1 MNRILVPFD
10 FSHNSRNAL
19 AYAANLAKLAKA
31 ALIVFHAYD
40 RAAILEGMT
49 LEGTKEGMEKERH
62 HLQKHYELPASVVS
76 TLICEGELLDEV
88 SDFLQENKV
97 DLVVM
102 GTRGASGLQE
112 VLVGS
117 RTVSLLAEIDTPMLV
132 IPESAEF
139 GRLRNILLCSDLK
152 EVEDDNNL
160 DLVKELALLF
170 GSAVR
175 VAHVEAG
182 DEVPT
187 YEQEL
192 ERKREKGIFSPEVE
206 VTYKRIKGKTV
217 LEGIRYYLDLKN
229 DNDLVVMVNRK
240 HGFVDSLFRVNHTHK
255 MAYHTTL
262 PLLVLPEG
270 TPHSSK

>member
-19 AYAANLAKLAKA
+19 TYAAKLAKLAQA
-31 ALIVFHAYD
+31 ELTVLHAYD

-49 LEGTKEGMEKERH
+49 LEGTRQGMQKEEH
-62 HLQKHYELPASVVS
+62 HLHTHLDLPPAVVK
-76 TLICEGELLDEV
+76 TIIREGELVDEV
-88 SDFLQENKV
+88 SEHLTKNSV

-117 RTVSLLAEIDTPMLV
+117 GTVGLLQEISVPMLI

-139 GRLRNILLCSDLK
+139 GKVRNILLCSDLK
-152 EVEDDNNL
+152 EVENDNNL

-170 GSAVR
+170 QAVVR
-175 VAHVEAG
+175 IAHVDTG
-182 DEVPT
+182 SEVPS

-192 ERKREKGIFSPEVE
+192 ERRREKSVFSPEVPAS
-206 VTYKRIKGKTV
+206 YKRIHGKTV
-217 LEGIRYYLDLKN
+217 LEGIRYYLELKG
-229 DNDLVVMVNRK
+229 DNDLVVMINRK
-240 HGFVDSLFRVNHTHK
+240 HSFIDSLFRVNHTHK

-262 PLLVLPEG
+262 PLLVIPEG
-270 TPHSSK
+270 KNA

>member
-1 MNRILVPFD
+1 MDRILVPFD

-19 AYAANLAKLAKA
+19 AYAAELAKLAKA
-31 ALIVFHAYD
+31 ELVVLHAYD

-49 LEGTKEGMEKERH
+49 LEGTREGMEKERH
-62 HLQKHYELPASVVS
+62 HLQKHHDLPAAVI
-76 TLICEGELLDEV
+76 TTIIREGELIDEV
-88 SDFLQENKV
+88 SDYLLENEV

-117 RTVSLLAEIDTPMLV
+117 RTVALLEEVSLPMLV
-132 IPESAEF
+132 VPESAEF
-139 GRLRNILLCSDLK
+139 GTVRNILLCSDLK

-160 DLVKELALLF
+160 DLVKELALLL

-175 VAHVEAG
+175 IAHVEVG
-182 DEVPT
+182 DEITT

-192 ERKREKGIFSPEVE
+192 ERRREKGVFSPEVE
-206 VTYKRIKGKTV
+206 VSYKRIRGKSV
-217 LEGIRYYLDLKN
+217 LEGIRHYIDLKG
-229 DNDLVVMVNRK
+229 DNDLIVMINRQ
-240 HGFVDSLFRVNHTHK
+240 HGFIESLFRVNHTHK
-255 MAYHTTL
+255 MAYHTSL

-270 TPHSSK
+270 N

>member
-1 MNRILVPFD
+1 MNCILVPFD

-19 AYAANLAKLAKA
+19 AYAARLAKLSKA
-31 ALIVFHAYD
+31 ELVVLHAYD

-49 LEGTKEGMEKERH
+49 MDGTKAGMEKERH
-62 HLQKHYELPASVVS
+62 HLEKHHELPASIIT
-76 TLICEGELLDEV
+76 TLIREGELIDEV
-88 SDFLQENKV
+88 SDFLKERKV

-117 RTVSLLAEIDTPMLV
+117 RTVAVMSEIYVPMLV
-132 IPESAEF
+132 VPESAEP
-139 GRLRNILLCSDLK
+139 GSVRNILLCSDLK
-152 EVEDDNNL
+152 EVENDNNL
-160 DLVKELALLF
+160 DLVKELAMLF

-175 VAHVEAG
+175 IAHVEAG

-192 ERKREKGIFSPEVE
+192 ERRREKGIFSPEVE

-217 LEGIRYYLDLKN
+217 LEGIRYYLALKD
-229 DNDLVVMVNRK
+229 DNDLVVMINRK
-240 HGFVDSLFRVNHTHK
+240 HGFIDSLFRVNHTHK

-270 TPHSSK
+270 GPHS

>member
-19 AYAANLAKLAKA
+19 AYAAQLAKLDRAE
-31 ALIVFHAYD
+31 LTVLHAYD

-49 LEGTKEGMEKERH
+49 LDGTRAGMEKEQH
-62 HLQKHYELPASVVS
+62 HLQKHYDLPTSVIS
-76 TLICEGELLDEV
+76 TVIREGEMIDEV
-88 SDFLQENKV
+88 ADFIKEHPV

-117 RTVSLLAEIDTPMLV
+117 RTVGLLQDISLPMLIV
-132 IPESAEF
+132 PESAEF
-139 GRLRNILLCSDLK
+139 GKMRNILLCSDLK

-160 DLVKELALLF
+160 DLVKELAMLL
-170 GSAVR
+170 GSSVR
-175 VAHVEAG
+175 IAHVSDG
-182 DEVPT
+182 SDKPT
-187 YEQEL
+187 LEKDL
-192 ERKREKGIFSPEVE
+192 ERRREAGIFSPEVD
-206 VTYKRIKGKTV
+206 VSYKAIRAASI
-217 LEGIRYYLDLKN
+217 LEGIRYYIDMKG
-229 DNDLVVMVNRK
+229 DNDLIVMINRK
-240 HGFVDSLFRVNHTHK
+240 HGFIDSLFRVNHTHK

-270 TPHSSK
+270 R

>member
-1 MNRILVPFD
+1 MDRILVPFD

-19 AYAANLAKLAKA
+19 TYAAKLAKLAKA
-31 ALIVFHAYD
+31 ELIVLHAYD

-49 LEGTKEGMEKERH
+49 LEGTREGMEKERH
-62 HLQKHYELPASVVS
+62 HLQKHYELPASVVT
-76 TLICEGELLDEV
+76 TLIREGELLDEV
-88 SDFLQENKV
+88 SDFLKEKKV

-117 RTVSLLAEIDTPMLV
+117 RTVSLMSEVSVPMLV
-132 IPESAEF
+132 VPESAEF
-139 GRLRNILLCSDLK
+139 GRVRNILLCSDLK

-160 DLVKELALLF
+160 DLVKELAMLF

-175 VAHVEAG
+175 IGHVEAG

-187 YEQEL
+187 FEQEL
-192 ERKREKGIFSPEVE
+192 ERRREKGIFSPEVE

-217 LEGIRYYLDLKN
+217 LEGIRYYLALKD
-229 DNDLVVMVNRK
+229 DNDLVVMINRK
-240 HGFVDSLFRVNHTHK
+240 HGFIDSLFRVNHTHK

-270 TPHSSK
+270 APHS

>member
-19 AYAANLAKLAKA
+19 TYAAHLAKLAQCEI
-31 ALIVFHAYD
+31 IVLHAYD

-49 LEGTKEGMEKERH
+49 LQGTQQGMEKERH
-62 HLQKHYELPASVVS
+62 HLEKHLGLPPAVVT
-76 TLICEGELLDEV
+76 TLIREGEMVEV
-88 SDFLQENKV
+88 VMDHVAEQPV

-117 RTVSLLAEIDTPMLV
+117 RTVGLLEELDIPMLI

-139 GRLRNILLCSDLK
+139 GKVRNMLLCSDLK

-160 DLVKELALLF
+160 DLVKEFALLF
-170 GSAVR
+170 GADMR
-175 VAHVEAG
+175 IAHVETG
-182 DEVPT
+182 SEVPT
-187 YEQEL
+187 FEKEL
-192 ERKREKGIFSPEVE
+192 ERRREKGIFSPEVN
-206 VTYKRIKGKTV
+206 VSYRRILGKTV
-217 LEGIRYYLDLKN
+217 LEGIRYYLDLKG
-229 DNDLVVMVNRK
+229 DNDLIVMINRR
-240 HGFVDSLFRVNHTHK
+240 HSFIESLFKVNHTHK

-262 PLLVLPEG
+262 PLLVIPEG
-270 TPHSSK
+270 R